1 MTLPIPLDQVNQ
13 AGYNQRTAQQE
24 ALRKS
29 YSNAIAAYKKAQQG
43 VAFGTKLHGA
53 DYAAKTYGAQYGQAK
68 SAVGNARSAYE
79 KYTASGLAPYK
90 TEYTKLNTLGAG
102 NPTLDTLLGKIT
114 PYDPQ
119 ASVDK
124 MNAATIKQNSMNQLT
139 LQRQQLNEDYTT
151 AMRNA
156 DLTQSDSLRGLLS
169 NYAGRGMAYSSGYGN
184 AVGEQNRN
192 YANYTGD
199 LASGKQRGLAQADA
213 GQAAAESNYLNMI
226 SQAIVGATGRLS
238 TQAGKLG
245 LGASDL
251 PYYTELARRK
261 LAAGGA

>member
-13 AGYNQRTAQQE
+13 AGYAERTGRQE
-24 ALRKS
+24 QLRRS
-29 YSNAIAAYKKAQQG
+29 YSAAIAAWKKAQQG
-43 VAFGTKLHGA
+43 AQFGAKLHGQE
-53 DYAAKTYGAQYGQAK
+53 YANKVYGPQYAQSKTGVEA
-68 SAVGNARSAYE
+68 ARAAYE
-79 KYTASGLAPYK
+79 GYTKTGLAPYK
-90 TEYTKLNTLGAG
+90 TEYDKLTQLGQG
-102 NPTLDTLLGKIT
+102 DPTLDTLLGKIT

-119 ASVDK
+119 ASVDR
-124 MNAATIKQNSMNQLT
+124 MNASTIKQNAMNQLT

-151 AMRNA
+151 AMRDA

-169 NYAGRGMAYSSGYGN
+169 NFAGRGMAYSSGYGN

-192 YANYTGD
+192 YANYTGS
-199 LASGKQRGLAQADA
+199 LASGKQRGLAATNA
-213 GQAAAESNYLNMI
+213 GEAAANSNYLNMI

-245 LGASDL
+245 LGSSDL

-261 LAAGGA
+261 LAAGSP